1 MKFAICVGCW
11 TPLESHGYRPY
22 RIDDQAN
29 DEDEDEATKR
39 QIDEEIRKSNEP
51 MFKDTV
57 HEAQEN
63 AENQSQFGFDASEVD
78 YGEEDEEMK
87 EEDEEV
93 DVEIEIDE
101 PEGDD
106 DEVDAQQEAADRQ
119 TEEKTKALPS
129 WAMNLEAGTKKM
141 PIKGLQNIAMYP
153 RMQRSSLT
161 MR

>member
-1 MKFAICVGCW
+1 
-11 TPLESHGYRPY
+11 
-22 RIDDQAN
+22 
-29 DEDEDEATKR
+29 
-39 QIDEEIRKSNEP
+39 
-51 MFKDTV
+51 
-57 HEAQEN
+57 
-63 AENQSQFGFDASEVD
+63 
-78 YGEEDEEMK
+78 MK

-106 DEVDAQQEAADRQ
+106 DVDAQQEAADRQ